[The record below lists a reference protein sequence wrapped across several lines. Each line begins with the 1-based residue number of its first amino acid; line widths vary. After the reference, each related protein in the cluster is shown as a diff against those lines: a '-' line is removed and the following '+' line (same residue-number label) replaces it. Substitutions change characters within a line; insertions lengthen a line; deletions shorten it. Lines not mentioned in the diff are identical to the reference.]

1 MTTTIEAMKQAHAIL
16 QSGDLLCEVT
26 AASILREAIAAEEAQ
41 GVEAKGFRVYP
52 LDFARWM
59 RDNRNCFLNVDVDH
73 AADVIER
80 LVKDQG
86 SSAVEPRASE
96 SVAGSIPA
104 PEPTVDHIVDAT
116 KLAGNRVTL
125 ACRLR
130 GLADAARLRGPG
142 CTPFLTCDDVDVI
155 ADMLAA
161 PQPAGD
167 RAALIKQLQEIAG
180 FSHIYESDRRAVRE
194 AADMLAADA
203 NDAFAAGMAC
213 RPASAQ
219 QVAVPQ
225 GWKLV
230 PVHPNKAMLDASFS
244 VDVDPIDICSDAQ
257 TYAIVGNDIWHA
269 MLAAA
274 PQPPQA
280 ERAPTNSHAPSKPT
294 TR

>member
-104 PEPTVDHIVDAT
+104 PEPTVDHVEDVLEMVPMTPEQIDA
-116 KLAGNRVTL
+116 LSNEHLESWAH
-125 ACRLR
+125 
-130 GLADAARLRGPG
+130 G
-142 CTPFLTCDDVDVI
+142 CVGGAVEF
-155 ADMLAA
+155 A
-161 PQPAGD
+161 
-167 RAALIKQLQEIAG
+167 
-180 FSHIYESDRRAVRE
+180 RAVE
-194 AADMLAADA
+194 AYH
-203 NDAFAAGMAC
+203 
-213 RPASAQ
+213 RI
-219 QVAVPQ
+219 
-225 GWKLV
+225 K
-230 PVHPNKAMLDASFS
+230 
-244 VDVDPIDICSDAQ
+244 
-257 TYAIVGNDIWHA
+257 
-269 MLAAA
+269 
-274 PQPPQA
+274 
-280 ERAPTNSHAPSKPT
+280 
-294 TR
+294 